1 MPSNGDWAIVDE
13 GGVEIS
19 GRAPVVEEKRKER
32 TTNRVL
38 SAKPPSKLSHIVG
51 FYGCSC
57 IEFCL
62 RSTHSHPDQKRGR
75 NVGVTRLW
83 AHLVLKR
90 HPLVYKPMPLVF

>member
-62 RSTHSHPDQKRGR
+62 RSTHSHPDQKRGEECW
-75 NVGVTRLW
+75 GYTALGSSC
-83 AHLVLKR
+83 LKASSFS
-90 HPLVYKPMPLVF
+90 V